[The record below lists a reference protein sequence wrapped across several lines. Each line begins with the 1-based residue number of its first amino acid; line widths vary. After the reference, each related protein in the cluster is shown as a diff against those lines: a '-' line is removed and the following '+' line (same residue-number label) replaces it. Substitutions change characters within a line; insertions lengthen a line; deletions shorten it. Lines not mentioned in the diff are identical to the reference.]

1 MNNGKRYGDIYL
13 LGCDGIYN
21 QKSDLWV
28 CLKMLY
34 SPNCIFI
41 GKMVK
46 TVDERVPYV
55 QTNSFSYSKRTGTVM
70 E

>member
-1 MNNGKRYGDIYL
+1 MGIFIYWDVMVYITRNL
-13 LGCDGIYN
+13 IFG
-21 QKSDLWV
+21 